1 MIAGE
6 VGADARLGEG
16 LMVSNPAEITVKIEI
31 KQDHEADTYS
41 VLHDLGGDLAR
52 NHEGLRFNVDAVD
65 HGTLPR
71 FELKAK
77 RLVDERR
84 LG

>member
-1 MIAGE
+1 MTRSTVAVVLAAGK
-6 VGADARLGEG
+6 GTRMRSRRA
-16 LMVSNPAEITVKIEI
+16 K
-31 KQDHEADTYS
+31 
-41 VLHDLGGDLAR
+41 VLHELGDDLAR